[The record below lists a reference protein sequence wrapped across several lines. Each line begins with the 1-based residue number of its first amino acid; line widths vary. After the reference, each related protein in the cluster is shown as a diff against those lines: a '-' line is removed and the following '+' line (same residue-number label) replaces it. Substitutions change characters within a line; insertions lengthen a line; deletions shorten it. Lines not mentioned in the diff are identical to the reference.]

1 MTKKKELT
9 VKIEMDLRSAAA
21 VRQVLFDAQKG
32 YTYNE
37 ASVPPR
43 IIEIRNV
50 IYDLDD
56 KIACALDP
64 E

>member
-21 VRQVLFDAQKG
+21 VRQVLFDHQKNHS
-32 YTYNE
+32 YQFPSE
-37 ASVPPR
+37 R
-43 IIEIRNV
+43 INEIRNV

-56 KIACALDP
+56 KIACAIDP